1 MCEGGGGSKASR
13 SDAPFPTAD
22 LAVGPRSLCPILE
35 PGRRGAGS
43 ARNSGCTLLLIV
55 IIVINSWG
63 LWRVI

>member
-1 MCEGGGGSKASR
+1 MCEGGGGRPNSGLDTTLS
-13 SDAPFPTAD
+13 TANF
-22 LAVGPRSLCPILE
+22 AAGPRSLCPILE

-43 ARNSGCTLLLIV
+43 ARASGCTILIA

>member
-1 MCEGGGGSKASR
+1 MREEWGEAKLWVRHSSPHRNFA
-13 SDAPFPTAD
+13 A
-22 LAVGPRSLCPILE
+22 GPRSLCPILE

-43 ARNSGCTLLLIV
+43 AGASGCAILIA